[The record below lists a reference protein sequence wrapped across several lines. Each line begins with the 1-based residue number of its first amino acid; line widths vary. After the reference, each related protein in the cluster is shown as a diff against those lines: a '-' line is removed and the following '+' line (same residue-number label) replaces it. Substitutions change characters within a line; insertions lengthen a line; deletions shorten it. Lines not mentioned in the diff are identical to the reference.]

1 MKNKKNIYIS
11 LNYHNLETLLQEVK
25 KQNIPEDEYKN
36 LYFQLDWSGCYYEGD
51 YPEIEL
57 TGEIK
62 KRKLIYQ
69 FDDSYSLSIG
79 KKIQFFILGE
89 FIGNKFIVFTDSNEE
104 KWKDL
109 IPKGFVCAGDSFEWK
124 KDKTKA
130 IDFLEKAGYTKF
142 SENI

>member
-1 MKNKKNIYIS
+1 MKNKKDIS
-11 LNYHNLETLLQEVK
+11 INLNSFNFQSLLEEVK

-69 FDDSYSLSIG
+69 FDDSYTLLSG
-79 KKIQFFILGE
+79 KKVYFFILGE
-89 FIGNKFIVFTDSNEE
+89 MIDGEIIYFTDSNE
-104 KWKDL
+104 KSWKGL
-109 IPKGFVCAGDSFEWK
+109 IPNEFTCAGDSFEFSK
-124 KDKTKA
+124 GKRKA
-130 IDFLEKAGYTKF
+130 FDFLKKAGYTKF